1 MNQKI
6 KILLAIII
14 VLSSLSLKAKGTLR
28 SATEGKFLMGVA
40 VNSGQINERDQVEAD
55 YIKTYF
61 SSIVAENSM
70 KSEVLQPTENKFNFD
85 DADKLVALG
94 ERNNQKV
101 IGHCLI
107 WHSQLPRWFMV
118 DENRQTVSADVLKQR
133 MKSHI
138 YTVVGRYK
146 GKIKGYDVVNEAFE
160 DNGSYR
166 NSRFYQILGKDYIK
180 LAFQYAHEA
189 DPDAELYYND
199 YSMAGVRKCDAVV
212 EMVKEL
218 KSAGCRIDAVGLQ
231 CHINMDEPS
240 VEEYETTI
248 KKLAAVGV
256 KVMITEWDIS
266 ILPNPFNHTGANISD
281 NAQYKKD
288 MDPFKNGVPKD
299 VQKAWDKRVKE
310 MFALFLKYHEVVD
323 RVTVWGLSDKAN
335 WKNNFPMRGRT
346 DYPVLFDR
354 NGKPKEVVKD
364 MIKMAKKQKMK

>member
-1 MNQKI
+1 MKPRF
-6 KILLAIII
+6 KILFAILIAI
-14 VLSSLSLKAKGTLR
+14 STLSVNAKETLR

-40 VNSGQINERDQVEAD
+40 LNSAQINERNPLEAEHVRNH
-55 YIKTYF
+55 F

-70 KSEVLQPTENKFNFD
+70 KSGEMQPVENQFKFEE
-85 DADKLVALG
+85 ADKLVALAQK
-94 ERNNQKV
+94 NNQKV

-118 DENRQTVSADVLKQR
+118 DENNQTVSAEVLKQR
-133 MKSHI
+133 MRTHI
-138 YTVVGRYK
+138 HTVVGRYK

-166 NSRFYQILGKDYIK
+166 NSKFYQILGKDFIK

-218 KSAGCRIDAVGLQ
+218 KAAGCRIDAVGLQ
-231 CHINMDEPS
+231 CHINMDDPS
-240 VEEYETTI
+240 VEAYETTI

-281 NAQYKKD
+281 KAEYSKV
-288 MDPFKNGVPKD
+288 MDPYKTGVPAD
-299 VQKAWDKRVKE
+299 VQAKWNKRVLD
-310 MFALFLKYHEVVD
+310 MFALFLKYNKVID
-323 RVTVWGLSDKAN
+323 RVTVWGLGDKEN
-335 WKNNFPMRGRT
+335 WKNNFPVRGRT

-354 NGKPKEVVKD
+354 NSQPKPVVEE
-364 MIKMAKKQKMK
+364 MIKMAKNYKDK

>member
-1 MNQKI
+1 MNSRI
-6 KILLAIII
+6 KILLTIII
-14 VLSSLSLKAKGTLR
+14 ALASLSLKAKETLR

-40 VNSGQINERDQVEAD
+40 LNSGQINERDPLEAD
-55 YIKTYF
+55 HIKTYF

-70 KSEVLQPTENKFNFD
+70 KSEVLQPTENNFNFGE
-85 DADKLVALG
+85 ADKLVALG
-94 ERNNQKV
+94 EKNGQKV

-118 DENRQTVSADVLKQR
+118 DENRQSVSAEVLKQR
-133 MKSHI
+133 MRSHI
-138 YTVVGRYK
+138 HAVVGRYK

-166 NSRFYQILGKDYIK
+166 NSRFYQILGKDFIK

-240 VEEYETTI
+240 VEEYEVTI

-281 NAQYKKD
+281 RFQYSNE
-288 MDPFKNGVPKD
+288 MDPYKNGVPKD
-299 VQKAWDKRVKE
+299 VQKAWNNRVKE
-310 MFALFLKYHEVVD
+310 MFALFLKYHDIVD
-323 RVTVWGLSDKAN
+323 RVTVWGLSDKAS

-354 NGKPKEVVKD
+354 DGQPKEVIKD
-364 MIKMAKKQKMK
+364 MIKMAKKQKAK